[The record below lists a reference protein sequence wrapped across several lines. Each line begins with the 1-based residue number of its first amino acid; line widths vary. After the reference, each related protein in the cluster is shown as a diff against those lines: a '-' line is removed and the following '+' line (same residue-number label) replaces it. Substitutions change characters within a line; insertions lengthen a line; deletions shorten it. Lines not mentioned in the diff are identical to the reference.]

1 MRGLFIGRF
10 QPFHNGHLAVLK
22 EMVKENDSIIIAVG
36 SAQFSNTEKNPLTAG
51 ERLVIITHILRN
63 LKVREFY
70 IVPIEDVGNDNLWAF
85 KLQQLLPQFDSVYT
99 NNPLTKKI
107 LVRNGFKVKTPGL
120 VKRSEL
126 SGTKIR
132 ERIKGGKSW
141 RHLVPQI
148 VINDLI
154 DFGLVERITS
164 VSNEFK

>member
-22 EMVKENDSIIIAVG
+22 EMIKTNDSIVIAVG
-36 SAQFSNTEKNPLTAG
+36 SAQFSNTDKNPLTAG
-51 ERLVIITHILRN
+51 ERLVIITHVLWD

-70 IVPIEDVGNDNLWAF
+70 IVPVEDVGNDNLWAF

-132 ERIKGGKSW
+132 EKIKNGKSW
-141 RHLVPQI
+141 RHLVPET
-148 VINDLI
+148 VSKDLM
-154 DFGLVERITS
+154 DFGLVERIRTL
-164 VSNEFK
+164 